1 MLRSKIALAAAAAL
15 VAILNTAVRA
25 DDAGV
30 SAAPPGAPIV
40 NAAPDAAP
48 PVTTHETTFGTEFR
62 QPIGQNADDQAAAD
76 RPAATSGSTVSPKPP
91 RPAVAARHD
100 DDDPGPAIA
109 NAAQKTGRA
118 IDNGTKDFRDGAE
131 KFFKDVG
138 HFFSGDK

>member
-15 VAILNTAVRA
+15 VAILNTAAHA

-30 SAAPPGAPIV
+30 AAAPPGPPIV

-62 QPIGQNADDQAAAD
+62 QPIGQNPDGQAAPD
-76 RPAATSGSTVSPKPP
+76 QPAAVSGSTVAPAPP
-91 RPAVAARHD
+91 PPAVATRRSD
-100 DDDPGPAIA
+100 NDPGPDIA

-118 IDNGTKDFRDGAE
+118 IDDGTKDFRNGAE
-131 KFFKDVG
+131 KFFNDVG